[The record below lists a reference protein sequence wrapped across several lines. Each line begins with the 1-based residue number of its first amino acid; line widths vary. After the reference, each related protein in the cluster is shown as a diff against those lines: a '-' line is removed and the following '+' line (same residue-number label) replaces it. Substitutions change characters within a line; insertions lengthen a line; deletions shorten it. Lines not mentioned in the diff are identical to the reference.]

1 MRTMEDWEREFLEL
15 WNNLL
20 DESATGTQE
29 DILLVS
35 RGKSITVKNNG
46 KPFVLKNSLKE
57 SLGKKKRNKKKERKK
72 SIFFDHEA
80 RRKGTGTS
88 LYIQK
93 ITTIRSSHVMEFRR
107 VKRSK
112 NKGKNII

>member
-20 DESATGTQE
+20 DESAT
-29 DILLVS
+29 DVDVLWVS

-57 SLGKKKRNKKKERKK
+57 SLGKKKEIKRKKERNQFSSITKLEEKK
-72 SIFFDHEA
+72 QGPVSIF
-80 RRKGTGTS
+80 RR
-88 LYIQK
+88 
-93 ITTIRSSHVMEFRR
+93 
-107 VKRSK
+107 
-112 NKGKNII
+112 

>member
-57 SLGKKKRNKKKERKK
+57 SLGKKKEIKRKKERNQFSSITKLEEKK
-72 SIFFDHEA
+72 QGPVSIF
-80 RRKGTGTS
+80 RR
-88 LYIQK
+88 
-93 ITTIRSSHVMEFRR
+93 
-107 VKRSK
+107 
-112 NKGKNII
+112 